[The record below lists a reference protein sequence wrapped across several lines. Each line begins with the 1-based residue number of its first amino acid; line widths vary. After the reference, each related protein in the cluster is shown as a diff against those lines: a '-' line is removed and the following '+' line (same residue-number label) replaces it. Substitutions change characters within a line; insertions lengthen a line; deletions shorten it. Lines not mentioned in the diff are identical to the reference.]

1 MNIHKYLQALKQK
14 HLNHSLKK
22 LYDRLRSK
30 GGGTYINIHIQ
41 FMELIKQMIHI
52 FHDTSKPCFVIPC
65 FGFFIWIKIIY
76 GLKIGSEGIFKL
88 SNAKV

>member
-52 FHDTSKPCFVIPC
+52 FQDTSKPCFHLNQNYLRLEDRFRRDFQI
-65 FGFFIWIKIIY
+65 
-76 GLKIGSEGIFKL
+76 L
-88 SNAKV
+88 SYAKV